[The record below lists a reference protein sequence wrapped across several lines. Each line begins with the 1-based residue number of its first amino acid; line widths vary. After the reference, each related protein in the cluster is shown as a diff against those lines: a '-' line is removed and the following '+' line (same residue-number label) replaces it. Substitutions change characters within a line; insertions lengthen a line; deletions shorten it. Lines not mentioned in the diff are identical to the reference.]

1 MTLVLR
7 YSARSDRGLVRQNNQ
22 DAVYAGP
29 RLLALADGMGG
40 HAAGEVASSLVISA
54 LAPLDDD
61 DPGDDLLRELHA
73 ATVAGNAAIHRHVLD
88 APDLEGMGTTLTA
101 ILFKGSRLGMVH
113 IGDSRAYQLRD
124 GAFTQIT
131 KDDTFVQSLIDE
143 GRISEEEAHTHPQRS
158 LLLRAITGQD
168 VDPSLTVREAR
179 PGDRYLLCSD
189 GLSGVVSDET
199 LATTLASYPDPREC
213 ADRLIELALR
223 GGGPDNI
230 TCIVADVVDID
241 FGEDDPIVGGAAGDG
256 RDIAPHPDSAAARA
270 SAATMTRTAPMRTV
284 SPAPAAAAPHR
295 RLRLALGV
303 VAVLAVLAGGAVL
316 AGTWVLQQYYLGARD
331 GRVAIFQGVRGDVL
345 GLPLQKVVETS
356 DIALTDLPET
366 TRNSVED
373 GVLVTE
379 GGLDGARQR
388 VDLLRSS
395 RLAPCPEPVVPGAE
409 PPVAPTAAAP
419 GGVPAAPGQTQP
431 GQTQPGQTQPG
442 QTQNGQQLQ
451 PGQQVQPGEAQA
463 GAAAPNGSVGALP
476 PAAGTPEVV
485 PGGDTTPLPTVA
497 PEPGLN
503 CRKTG

>member
-73 ATVAGNAAIHRHVLD
+73 ATVEGNAAIHRHVLE

-101 ILFKGSRLGMVH
+101 ILFKGSRLGLVH

-124 GAFTQIT
+124 GVLTQIT

-143 GRISEEEAHTHPQRS
+143 GRITEEEAHTHPQRS

-189 GLSGVVSDET
+189 GLSGVVSAET
-199 LATTLASYPDPREC
+199 LATTLESYPDARDC
-213 ADRLIELALR
+213 TDRLIELALR

-230 TCIVADVVDID
+230 TCIVADVVDVG

-256 RDIAPHPDSAAARA
+256 YDAAPPPDSAAARA
-270 SAATMTRTAPMRTV
+270 SAATMTRTAPMRV
-284 SPAPAAAAPHR
+284 VPPAPAAAAPHR

-316 AGTWVLQQYYLGARD
+316 AGTWVLQQYYVGPNE
-331 GRVAIFQGVRGDVL
+331 GRVAIFQGVHGNVL
-345 GLPLQKVVETS
+345 GIPLQRLVENS

-366 TRNSVED
+366 TRSSVED

-379 GGLDGARQR
+379 GGLDGARER
-388 VDLLRSS
+388 VAMLRSS
-395 RLAPCPEPVVPGAE
+395 MLPPCPAPAPPAGPPPATAALPGTVPT
-409 PPVAPTAAAP
+409 APTVTPP
-419 GGVPAAPGQTQP
+419 GPDGQPVPPAAPPPT
-431 GQTQPGQTQPG
+431 
-442 QTQNGQQLQ
+442 
-451 PGQQVQPGEAQA
+451 A
-463 GAAAPNGSVGALP
+463 GA
-476 PAAGTPEVV
+476 PEAV
-485 PGGDTTPLPTVA
+485 PGGDSTTPLPTVA
-497 PEPGLN
+497 PVPGLT
-503 CRKTG
+503 CRETG